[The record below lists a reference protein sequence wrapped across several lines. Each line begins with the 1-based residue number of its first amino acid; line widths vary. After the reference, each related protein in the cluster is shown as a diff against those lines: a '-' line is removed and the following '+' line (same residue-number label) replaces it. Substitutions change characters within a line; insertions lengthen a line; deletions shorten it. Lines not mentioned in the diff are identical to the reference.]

1 MKQII
6 DMAWQRV
13 RPFQTS
19 ILVVFVFAAGLFV
32 GSQHTLLLAQGNT
45 MPPRDAEADFAPFWQ
60 VYNLIEDQYL
70 DRDTLSRQELVD
82 GAIEGMMATLGDE
95 FSGYMSAEVFPM
107 LNDDLSGQVQGIGA
121 VVELVEGGTEV
132 QVVNVLEGSPAEAA
146 GILPGDIFVE
156 VDGVNVTETGQFN
169 LVAEVRGPEGSTVNL
184 VMRRSDELLEFSIVR
199 ARITVPIVEH
209 EILDNNI
216 GYVQLREFSSNAVEE
231 LQNTFTEMNAESLEG
246 LILDLRGN
254 PGGLLNVAID
264 VSSLFIKDGT
274 IVSEQFADGRE
285 QVFEASGTYLGYEVP
300 LVILVDENSASA
312 SEIVAGALQD
322 LEQATIIGMTT
333 FGKGTVQTWQE
344 LVNGGG
350 VRLTIARWLTPD
362 GNWIHGNGITPDI
375 VVEWPREDQ
384 EADETNDPQLNAAI
398 EHLLDTVPAAV
409 SSL

>member
-1 MKQII
+1 MKQLITL
-6 DMAWQRV
+6 AWQRIS
-13 RPFQTS
+13 PFQTS
-19 ILVVFVFAAGLFV
+19 ILIVFVFAAGLLI
-32 GSQHTLLLAQGNT
+32 GSQHTLLLAQSDT
-45 MPPRDAEADFAPFWQ
+45 MPPRDAEADFEPFWQ
-60 VYNLIEDQYL
+60 VYNLIENQYL
-70 DRDTLSRQELVD
+70 DRAIISRQALVD
-82 GAIEGMMATLGDE
+82 GAIEGMMATLDDE
-95 FSGYMSAEVFPM
+95 FSGYMNAEVFPM

-121 VVELVEGGTEV
+121 VVELVEEGTEV
-132 QVVNVLEGSPAEAA
+132 QVINVLEGSPAEAA

-184 VMRRSDELLEFSIVR
+184 VMRRGDELLEFSIVR

-216 GYVQLREFSSNAVEE
+216 GYVQLREFSSNAVAE
-231 LQNTFTEMNAESLEG
+231 LQNTFSEMNTESLDG

-264 VSSLFIKDGT
+264 VSSLFIKEGT
-274 IVSEQFADGRE
+274 VVSEQFGDGRE
-285 QVFEASGTYLGYEVP
+285 QIFEASGTYLGYEIP

-322 LEQATIIGMTT
+322 TELATIIGVTT

-350 VRLTIARWLTPD
+350 VRLTVARWLTPSR
-362 GNWIHGNGITPDI
+362 NWIHGNGITPDI
-375 VVEWPREDQ
+375 IVEWSREDQ
-384 EADETNDPQLNAAI
+384 ELDEANDPQLDAAI
-398 EHLLDTVPAAV
+398 EHLLDFAPAAV
-409 SSL
+409 SSS